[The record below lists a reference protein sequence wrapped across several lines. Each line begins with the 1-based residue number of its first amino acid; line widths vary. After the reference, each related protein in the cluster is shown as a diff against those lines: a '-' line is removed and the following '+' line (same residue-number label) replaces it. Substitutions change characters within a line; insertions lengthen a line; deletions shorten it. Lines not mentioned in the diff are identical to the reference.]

1 MYKELDKY
9 KTGNKI
15 PKDVKIK
22 CSEYSS
28 CPDVTCTIETDE
40 YCFEMGSLLNDFLEH
55 KNKSFFKRKYY
66 HDHLTDIYVRVLN
79 QITLTTYI

>member
-15 PKDVKIK
+15 PKEVNLTKAGCTDI
-22 CSEYSS
+22 
-28 CPDVTCTIETDE
+28 TWTIETDE
-40 YCFEMGSLLNDFLEH
+40 YKFEMGSLLNDFIEH

-66 HDHLTDIYVRVLN
+66 HDHLTDIYVKVLN
-79 QITLTTYI
+79 QIILTTYI